1 MLLFFVSLYLL
12 ITIPISIYAAKKVH
26 SSKDYVLAGRHLPFF
41 MVLAT
46 VFATWFGSDSVL
58 GAGTAMAEGG
68 FLNTMVDP
76 FGAGLCLII
85 IGMFFVK
92 KLYPLNH
99 LTIGDYFSERYN
111 KTVGTLLS
119 IAIIIT
125 YFGWTAAQ
133 FVAIGIVLNM
143 LLGVPLAL
151 GMAISALIVIIYTYL
166 GGMWSISLNDTIQ
179 MGMIIVGMIV
189 VLIEVVYKFGFGN
202 IIAATPPEFFD
213 LTPGTG
219 GSTKDWLAYVAAW
232 MTLGLGSIPQQDV
245 YQRAMSAKSVAISK
259 WASITGGIMY
269 FTIVMIPLF
278 LGLAARHLHPELLV
292 DGADAQQLLPTLIL
306 QHVSFPTQVLFFG
319 ALLAAIMSTAS
330 GAILAPATLLAENV
344 VKPFFRELHDRARL
358 HLIRYS
364 IIAIALIALFVAIQN
379 GNIYE
384 IVGSSYSIT
393 LVAAFV
399 PLVTGLYIKQA
410 NSLGA
415 LFAMVFGALT
425 WQYFEHFGGEDPVIP
440 SILLGLFASILGMAV
455 GIALGHLLRGRVRHH
470 PIFGSEK

>member
-1 MLLFFVSLYLL
+1 MLLFFISLYLL

-46 VFATWFGSDSVL
+46 VFATWFGSDSVI

-85 IGMFFVK
+85 IGVFFVK

-99 LTIGDYFSERYN
+99 LTIGDYFAERYN

-119 IAIIIT
+119 IAIIVT
-125 YFGWTAAQ
+125 YFGWAAAQ

-143 LLGVPLAL
+143 LLGVPLAT
-151 GMAISALIVIIYTYL
+151 GMAISALIVVMYTYL

-179 MGMIIVGMIV
+179 MGMIIIGMII
-189 VLIEVVYKFGFGN
+189 VLIEVVYKFGFGD

-213 LTPGTG
+213 LTPAGAG
-219 GSTKDWLAYVAAW
+219 MKDWLAYVAAW

-245 YQRAMSAKSVAISK
+245 YQRAMSAKSAAVSK

-278 LGLAARHLHPELLV
+278 LGLVARHLHPELLAV
-292 DGADAQQLLPTLIL
+292 GADAQQLLPTLIL

-344 VKPFFRELHDRARL
+344 VKPFFKELPDHARL
-358 HLIRYS
+358 HIIRYS
-364 IIAIALIALFVAIQN
+364 IVAIAAIALFVAIKE

-399 PLVTGLYIKQA
+399 PLAAGLYIKKA

-415 LFAMVFGALT
+415 MFAMLFGALS
-425 WQYFEHFGGEDPVIP
+425 WQYASYFGGDDPLVP
-440 SILLGLFASILGMAV
+440 SIMIGLLASVLGMAT
-455 GIALGHLLRGRVRHH
+455 GIIAEHLLRLRDKHYPEVHH
-470 PIFGSEK
+470 G